1 MIKKLR
7 ASLTIKIFLL
17 VSLLLLAASGV
28 TYAAVVWFLPAF
40 YSNELE
46 NSIDRLSQEL
56 KKIIESFSGIEEA
69 SNAIALFQ
77 GNTQTSVAILDE
89 DGAYVWY
96 WVEVGT
102 TVESGVVTEYAVSD
116 AASYAAEDTVV
127 EEDIVSEE
135 AFSTDEEAAEGEN
148 GTLTGVDAAAEGDGF
163 TGEDAAA
170 EGDAFTGEDAA
181 AEGDAF
187 TGVDVAADGDGF
199 SDGEMTATAVDGQE
213 SAAEIFPGEGME
225 GMAVKSYPL
234 TVGGESYT
242 MFVTGGKQQVDQAM
256 EILRQIFPYIL
267 AIAVCVAVLSAL
279 AASFYLTAPVVRLS
293 RISRKMAKLDYSERY
308 TGKRTDEIGA
318 LGQDLNELADNLS
331 GALTELRQA
340 NARLKSDIELE
351 REQEKRRMA
360 FFSAVSHEL
369 KTPITILKGH
379 LSGMLQGVGEY
390 RNRDYYLQRSQE
402 TAEKMESMVQELL
415 TVSRMETTPFTVAK
429 TDLAEQLRLQLAELT
444 ELFEAKELELVLDI
458 PEHLYA
464 EVNASLME
472 KVFRNLLTNALRYTP
487 AGEGDQIRLK
497 LRQQEKSIFFDIENT
512 GVHIPEDALPHIFE
526 AFYRVEQSRSR
537 QMGGS
542 GLGLYIVRMA
552 LEQHGARQ
560 IFDGHS
566 GDVDCAGEFGAE
578 NTKDGVRF
586 YWQLHEK
593 HTETPARPQTAVVSF
608 CCK

>member
-148 GTLTGVDAAAEGDGF
+148 GTLTG
-163 TGEDAAA
+163 EDAAA
-170 EGDAFTGEDAA
+170 EGDAFTGE
-181 AEGDAF
+181 
-187 TGVDVAADGDGF
+187 DVAADGDGF

-293 RISRKMAKLDYSERY
+293 RISRTMAKLDYSERY

-402 TAEKMESMVQELL
+402 TAEKMEDRVQELL
-415 TVSRMETTPFTVAK
+415 TVSRMETTPFTVAQ

-444 ELFEAKELELVLDI
+444 ELFETKELELVLDI

-487 AGEGDQIRLK
+487 AGEGNQIRLQ

-512 GVHIPEDALPHIFE
+512 GAHIPEDALPHIFE

>member
-1 MIKKLR
+1 
-7 ASLTIKIFLL
+7 
-17 VSLLLLAASGV
+17 
-28 TYAAVVWFLPAF
+28 
-40 YSNELE
+40 
-46 NSIDRLSQEL
+46 
-56 KKIIESFSGIEEA
+56 
-69 SNAIALFQ
+69 
-77 GNTQTSVAILDE
+77 
-89 DGAYVWY
+89 
-96 WVEVGT
+96 
-102 TVESGVVTEYAVSD
+102 
-116 AASYAAEDTVV
+116 
-127 EEDIVSEE
+127 
-135 AFSTDEEAAEGEN
+135 
-148 GTLTGVDAAAEGDGF
+148 
-163 TGEDAAA
+163 
-170 EGDAFTGEDAA
+170 
-181 AEGDAF
+181 
-187 TGVDVAADGDGF
+187 
-199 SDGEMTATAVDGQE
+199 
-213 SAAEIFPGEGME
+213 
-225 GMAVKSYPL
+225 
-234 TVGGESYT
+234 
-242 MFVTGGKQQVDQAM
+242 
-256 EILRQIFPYIL
+256 
-267 AIAVCVAVLSAL
+267 
-279 AASFYLTAPVVRLS
+279 
-293 RISRKMAKLDYSERY
+293 
-308 TGKRTDEIGA
+308 
-318 LGQDLNELADNLS
+318 
-331 GALTELRQA
+331 
-340 NARLKSDIELE
+340 
-351 REQEKRRMA
+351 MA

-402 TAEKMESMVQELL
+402 TAEKMEDMVQELL

-487 AGEGDQIRLK
+487 AGEGDQIRLQ

-566 GDVDCAGEFGAE
+566 GDMDCAGEFGAE

-586 YWQLHEK
+586 YWQLHKK
-593 HTETPARPQTAVVSF
+593 HTETPARSQTAVVSF

>member
-17 VSLLLLAASGV
+17 VSLLLVAASGV

-56 KKIIESFSGIEEA
+56 KNIIESFSGIEEA

-102 TVESGVVTEYAVSD
+102 TEESGVVTEYVVSD

-148 GTLTGVDAAAEGDGF
+148 GTLTG
-163 TGEDAAA
+163 EDAAA
-170 EGDAFTGEDAA
+170 EGDAFTGE
-181 AEGDAF
+181 
-187 TGVDVAADGDGF
+187 DVAADGDGF

-402 TAEKMESMVQELL
+402 TAEKMEDMVQELL
-415 TVSRMETTPFTVAK
+415 TVSRMETTPFTVAQ

-444 ELFEAKELELVLDI
+444 ELFETKELELVLDI

-487 AGEGDQIRLK
+487 AGEGNQIRLQ

-512 GVHIPEDALPHIFE
+512 GAHIPEDALPHIFE

>member
-17 VSLLLLAASGV
+17 VSLLLVAASGV

-56 KKIIESFSGIEEA
+56 KNIIESFSGIEEA

-102 TVESGVVTEYAVSD
+102 TEESGVVTEYVVSD

-135 AFSTDEEAAEGEN
+135 AFSTDEEAAEGED
-148 GTLTGVDAAAEGDGF
+148 GTFTGV
-163 TGEDAAA
+163 DAAA
-170 EGDAFTGEDAA
+170 EGDAFTGEDVA
-181 AEGDAF
+181 AE
-187 TGVDVAADGDGF
+187 GDGF
-199 SDGEMTATAVDGQE
+199 SDGEMTAKAVDGQE

-402 TAEKMESMVQELL
+402 TAEKMEGMVQELL

-444 ELFEAKELELVLDI
+444 ELFEAKEQELVLDI

-512 GVHIPEDALPHIFE
+512 GVYIPEDALPHIFE

-560 IFDGHS
+560 VFDGHS

-593 HTETPARPQTAVVSF
+593 HTETPARSQTAVVSF

>member
-17 VSLLLLAASGV
+17 VSLLLVAASGV

-69 SNAIALFQ
+69 SNAITLFQ

-148 GTLTGVDAAAEGDGF
+148 GTLTGADAAAEGDGF
-163 TGEDAAA
+163 TGEDA
-170 EGDAFTGEDAA
+170 
-181 AEGDAF
+181 
-187 TGVDVAADGDGF
+187 AADGDGF

-293 RISRKMAKLDYSERY
+293 RISRKMAKFDYSERY

-331 GALTELRQA
+331 GAITELRQA

-402 TAEKMESMVQELL
+402 TAEKMEDMVQELL

-487 AGEGDQIRLK
+487 AGEGDQIRLQ
-497 LRQQEKSIFFDIENT
+497 LRQQEKSVFFDIENT
-512 GVHIPEDALPHIFE
+512 GAHIPEDALPHIFE

-566 GDVDCAGEFGAE
+566 GDMDCAGEFGAE

-593 HTETPARPQTAVVSF
+593 HTETPARSQTAVVSF

>member
-17 VSLLLLAASGV
+17 VSLLLVAASGV

-148 GTLTGVDAAAEGDGF
+148 GTLTG
-163 TGEDAAA
+163 EDAAA
-170 EGDAFTGEDAA
+170 EGDAFTGE
-181 AEGDAF
+181 
-187 TGVDVAADGDGF
+187 DVAADGDGF

-213 SAAEIFPGEGME
+213 STAEIFPGEGME

-402 TAEKMESMVQELL
+402 TAEKMEDMVQELL
-415 TVSRMETTPFTVAK
+415 TVSRMETTPFTVAQ

-444 ELFEAKELELVLDI
+444 ELFETKELELVLDI

-487 AGEGDQIRLK
+487 AGEGNQIRLQ

-512 GVHIPEDALPHIFE
+512 GAHIPEDALPHIFE

>member
-17 VSLLLLAASGV
+17 VSLLLVAASGV

-56 KKIIESFSGIEEA
+56 KNIIESFSGIEEA

-102 TVESGVVTEYAVSD
+102 TEESGVVTEYVVSD

-148 GTLTGVDAAAEGDGF
+148 STFTGADAA
-163 TGEDAAA
+163 T
-170 EGDAFTGEDAA
+170 
-181 AEGDAF
+181 
-187 TGVDVAADGDGF
+187 DGDGF

-402 TAEKMESMVQELL
+402 TAEKMEGMVQELL

-560 IFDGHS
+560 VFDGHS
-566 GDVDCAGEFGAE
+566 GDMDCAGEFGAE

>member
-148 GTLTGVDAAAEGDGF
+148 GTLTG
-163 TGEDAAA
+163 EDAAA
-170 EGDAFTGEDAA
+170 EGDAFTGE
-181 AEGDAF
+181 
-187 TGVDVAADGDGF
+187 DVAADGDGF

-318 LGQDLNELADNLS
+318 LGQDLSELADNLS

-402 TAEKMESMVQELL
+402 TAEKMEDMVQELL
-415 TVSRMETTPFTVAK
+415 TVSRMETTPFTVAQ

-444 ELFEAKELELVLDI
+444 ELFETKELELVLDI

-487 AGEGDQIRLK
+487 AGEGNQIRLQ

-512 GVHIPEDALPHIFE
+512 GAHIPEDALPHIFE

>member
-148 GTLTGVDAAAEGDGF
+148 GTLTG
-163 TGEDAAA
+163 EDAAA
-170 EGDAFTGEDAA
+170 EGDAFTGE
-181 AEGDAF
+181 
-187 TGVDVAADGDGF
+187 DVAADGDGF

-402 TAEKMESMVQELL
+402 TAEKMEDMVQELL
-415 TVSRMETTPFTVAK
+415 TVSRMETTPFTVAQ

-444 ELFEAKELELVLDI
+444 ELFETKELELVLDI

-487 AGEGDQIRLK
+487 AGEGNQIRLQ

-512 GVHIPEDALPHIFE
+512 GAHIPEDALPHIFE

-542 GLGLYIVRMA
+542 GLGLYFVRMA

>member
-148 GTLTGVDAAAEGDGF
+148 GTLTG
-163 TGEDAAA
+163 EDAAA
-170 EGDAFTGEDAA
+170 EGDAFTGE
-181 AEGDAF
+181 
-187 TGVDVAADGDGF
+187 DVAADGDGF

-402 TAEKMESMVQELL
+402 TAEKMEDMVQELL
-415 TVSRMETTPFTVAK
+415 TVSRMETTPFTVAQ

-444 ELFEAKELELVLDI
+444 ELFETKELE
-458 PEHLYA
+458 YA

-487 AGEGDQIRLK
+487 AGEGNQIRLQ

-512 GVHIPEDALPHIFE
+512 GAHIPEDALPHIFE

>member
-17 VSLLLLAASGV
+17 VSLLLVAASGV

-56 KKIIESFSGIEEA
+56 KNIIESFSGIEEA

-102 TVESGVVTEYAVSD
+102 TEESGVVTEYVVSD

-135 AFSTDEEAAEGEN
+135 AFSTDEEAAAGED
-148 GTLTGVDAAAEGDGF
+148 GTLTGADAAAEGDIF
-163 TGEDAAA
+163 TGADVFADR
-170 EGDAFTGEDAA
+170 DAFK
-181 AEGDAF
+181 
-187 TGVDVAADGDGF
+187 GVDVSADGDGF

-351 REQEKRRMA
+351 RDQEKRRMA

-402 TAEKMESMVQELL
+402 TAEKMEDMVQELL

-429 TDLAEQLRLQLAELT
+429 NDLAEQLRLQLAELT

-512 GVHIPEDALPHIFE
+512 GAHIPEDALPHIFE

-560 IFDGHS
+560 VFDGHS
-566 GDVDCAGEFGAE
+566 GDMDCAGEFGAE

-593 HTETPARPQTAVVSF
+593 HTETPARPQTEVVSF

>member
-102 TVESGVVTEYAVSD
+102 TVESGVVTEYVVSN

-148 GTLTGVDAAAEGDGF
+148 GTLTG
-163 TGEDAAA
+163 EDAAA
-170 EGDAFTGEDAA
+170 EGDAFTGE
-181 AEGDAF
+181 
-187 TGVDVAADGDGF
+187 DVAADGDGF

-402 TAEKMESMVQELL
+402 TAEKMEDMVQELL
-415 TVSRMETTPFTVAK
+415 TVSRMETTPFTVAQ

-444 ELFEAKELELVLDI
+444 ELFETKELELVLDI

-487 AGEGDQIRLK
+487 AGEGNQIRLQ

-512 GVHIPEDALPHIFE
+512 GAHIPEDALPHIFE

>member
-148 GTLTGVDAAAEGDGF
+148 GTLTG
-163 TGEDAAA
+163 EDAAA
-170 EGDAFTGEDAA
+170 EGDAFTGE
-181 AEGDAF
+181 
-187 TGVDVAADGDGF
+187 DVAADGDGF

-279 AASFYLTAPVVRLS
+279 AASFYLTAPVVRRS
-293 RISRKMAKLDYSERY
+293 RI
-308 TGKRTDEIGA
+308 
-318 LGQDLNELADNLS
+318 
-331 GALTELRQA
+331 
-340 NARLKSDIELE
+340 
-351 REQEKRRMA
+351 
-360 FFSAVSHEL
+360 
-369 KTPITILKGH
+369 
-379 LSGMLQGVGEY
+379 
-390 RNRDYYLQRSQE
+390 
-402 TAEKMESMVQELL
+402 
-415 TVSRMETTPFTVAK
+415 
-429 TDLAEQLRLQLAELT
+429 
-444 ELFEAKELELVLDI
+444 
-458 PEHLYA
+458 
-464 EVNASLME
+464 
-472 KVFRNLLTNALRYTP
+472 
-487 AGEGDQIRLK
+487 
-497 LRQQEKSIFFDIENT
+497 
-512 GVHIPEDALPHIFE
+512 
-526 AFYRVEQSRSR
+526 
-537 QMGGS
+537 
-542 GLGLYIVRMA
+542 
-552 LEQHGARQ
+552 
-560 IFDGHS
+560 
-566 GDVDCAGEFGAE
+566 
-578 NTKDGVRF
+578 
-586 YWQLHEK
+586 
-593 HTETPARPQTAVVSF
+593 
-608 CCK
+608 

>member
-148 GTLTGVDAAAEGDGF
+148 GTLTG
-163 TGEDAAA
+163 EDAAA
-170 EGDAFTGEDAA
+170 EGDAFTGE
-181 AEGDAF
+181 
-187 TGVDVAADGDGF
+187 DVAADGDGF

-360 FFSAVSHEL
+360 FFSAISHEL

-402 TAEKMESMVQELL
+402 TAEKMEDMVQELL
-415 TVSRMETTPFTVAK
+415 TVSRMETTPFTVAQ

-444 ELFEAKELELVLDI
+444 ELFETKELELVLDI

-487 AGEGDQIRLK
+487 AGEGNQIRLQ

-512 GVHIPEDALPHIFE
+512 GAHIPEDALPHIFE

>member
-187 TGVDVAADGDGF
+187 RGVDVAADGDGF

>member
-148 GTLTGVDAAAEGDGF
+148 GTLTG
-163 TGEDAAA
+163 EDAAA
-170 EGDAFTGEDAA
+170 EGDAFTGE
-181 AEGDAF
+181 
-187 TGVDVAADGDGF
+187 DVAADGDGF

-402 TAEKMESMVQELL
+402 TAEKMEDMVQELL
-415 TVSRMETTPFTVAK
+415 TVSRMETTPFTVAQ

-444 ELFEAKELELVLDI
+444 ELFETKELELVLDI

-487 AGEGDQIRLK
+487 AGEGNQIRLQ

-512 GVHIPEDALPHIFE
+512 GAHIPEDALPHIFE

-560 IFDGHS
+560 VFDGHS
-566 GDVDCAGEFGAE
+566 GDMDCAGEFGAE

>member
-148 GTLTGVDAAAEGDGF
+148 GTLTG
-163 TGEDAAA
+163 EDAAA
-170 EGDAFTGEDAA
+170 EGDAFTGE
-181 AEGDAF
+181 
-187 TGVDVAADGDGF
+187 DVAADGDGF

-242 MFVTGGKQQVDQAM
+242 MFVTGGKQQVDHAM

-402 TAEKMESMVQELL
+402 TAEKMEDMVQELL
-415 TVSRMETTPFTVAK
+415 TVSRMETTPFTVAQ

-444 ELFEAKELELVLDI
+444 ELFETKELELVLDI

-487 AGEGDQIRLK
+487 AGEGNQIRLQ

-512 GVHIPEDALPHIFE
+512 GAHIPEDALPHIFE

>member
-148 GTLTGVDAAAEGDGF
+148 GTLTG
-163 TGEDAAA
+163 EDAAA
-170 EGDAFTGEDAA
+170 EGDAFTGE
-181 AEGDAF
+181 
-187 TGVDVAADGDGF
+187 DVAADGDGF

-402 TAEKMESMVQELL
+402 TAEKMEDMVQELL
-415 TVSRMETTPFTVAK
+415 TVSRMETTPFTVAQ

-444 ELFEAKELELVLDI
+444 ELFETKELELVLDI

-487 AGEGDQIRLK
+487 AGEGNQIRLQ

-512 GVHIPEDALPHIFE
+512 GAHIPEDALPHIFE
-526 AFYRVEQSRSR
+526 AFYRVEPSRSR

-560 IFDGHS
+560 VFDGHS
-566 GDVDCAGEFGAE
+566 GDMDCAGEFGAE

>member
-148 GTLTGVDAAAEGDGF
+148 GTLTG
-163 TGEDAAA
+163 EDAAA
-170 EGDAFTGEDAA
+170 EGDAFTGE
-181 AEGDAF
+181 
-187 TGVDVAADGDGF
+187 DVAADGDGF

-402 TAEKMESMVQELL
+402 TAEKMEDMVQELL
-415 TVSRMETTPFTVAK
+415 TVSRMETTPFTVAQ

-444 ELFEAKELELVLDI
+444 ELFETKELELVLDI

-487 AGEGDQIRLK
+487 AGEGNQIRLQ

-512 GVHIPEDALPHIFE
+512 GAHIPEDALPHIFE
-526 AFYRVEQSRSR
+526 AFYRVEPSRSR

>member
-148 GTLTGVDAAAEGDGF
+148 GTLTG
-163 TGEDAAA
+163 EDAAA
-170 EGDAFTGEDAA
+170 EGDAFTGE
-181 AEGDAF
+181 
-187 TGVDVAADGDGF
+187 DVAADGDGF

-402 TAEKMESMVQELL
+402 TAEKMEDMVQDLL
-415 TVSRMETTPFTVAK
+415 TVSRMETTPFTVAQ

-444 ELFEAKELELVLDI
+444 ELFETKELELVLDI

-487 AGEGDQIRLK
+487 AGEGNQIRLQ

-512 GVHIPEDALPHIFE
+512 GAHIPEDALPHIFE

>member
-148 GTLTGVDAAAEGDGF
+148 GTLTG
-163 TGEDAAA
+163 EDAAA
-170 EGDAFTGEDAA
+170 EGDAFTGE
-181 AEGDAF
+181 
-187 TGVDVAADGDGF
+187 DVAADGDGF

-402 TAEKMESMVQELL
+402 TAEKMEDMVQELL
-415 TVSRMETTPFTVAK
+415 TVSRMETTPFTVAQ

-444 ELFEAKELELVLDI
+444 ELFETKELELVLDI

-487 AGEGDQIRLK
+487 AGEGNQIRLQ

-512 GVHIPEDALPHIFE
+512 GAHIPEDALPHILE

>member
-148 GTLTGVDAAAEGDGF
+148 GTLTG
-163 TGEDAAA
+163 EDAAA
-170 EGDAFTGEDAA
+170 EGDAFTGE
-181 AEGDAF
+181 
-187 TGVDVAADGDGF
+187 DVAADGDGF

-402 TAEKMESMVQELL
+402 TAEKMEDMVQELL
-415 TVSRMETTPFTVAK
+415 TVSRMETTPFTVAQ

-444 ELFEAKELELVLDI
+444 ELFETKELELVLDI

-487 AGEGDQIRLK
+487 AGEGNQIRLQ

-512 GVHIPEDALPHIFE
+512 GAHIPEDALPHIFE

>member
-17 VSLLLLAASGV
+17 VSVLLVAASGV

-77 GNTQTSVAILDE
+77 GDTQTSVAILDE

-96 WVEVGT
+96 WVQQSALEVGT
-102 TVESGVVTEYAVSD
+102 TAESGVVTEYVVSN

-135 AFSTDEEAAEGEN
+135 AFSIDGEAAAG
-148 GTLTGVDAAAEGDGF
+148 GDGAFSGVDV
-163 TGEDAAA
+163 AA
-170 EGDAFTGEDAA
+170 EGDAFSDGGMTAA
-181 AEGDAF
+181 A
-187 TGVDVAADGDGF
+187 VDV
-199 SDGEMTATAVDGQE
+199 QE
-213 SAAEIFPGEGME
+213 SAAEIFPGTGME

-256 EILRQIFPYIL
+256 EILRRIFPYIL
-267 AIAVCVAVLSAL
+267 AIAVCTAVLSAL

-293 RISRKMAKLDYSERY
+293 RISRKMAKLDYSDRY

-402 TAEKMESMVQELL
+402 TAEKMEGMVQELL
-415 TVSRMETTPFTVAK
+415 TVSRMETTPFTVAQ

-487 AGEGDQIRLK
+487 AGAGDQIRLK

-512 GVHIPEDALPHIFE
+512 GAHIQEDALPHIFE

-560 IFDGHS
+560 VFAGHS

-593 HTETPARPQTAVVSF
+593 HTETPVRSQTAVVSF

>member
-46 NSIDRLSQEL
+46 NSIDLLSQEL

-148 GTLTGVDAAAEGDGF
+148 GTLTG
-163 TGEDAAA
+163 EDAAA
-170 EGDAFTGEDAA
+170 EGDAFTGE
-181 AEGDAF
+181 
-187 TGVDVAADGDGF
+187 DVAADGDGF

-402 TAEKMESMVQELL
+402 TAEKMEDMVQELL
-415 TVSRMETTPFTVAK
+415 TVSRMETTPFTVAQ

-444 ELFEAKELELVLDI
+444 ELFETKELELVLDI

-487 AGEGDQIRLK
+487 AGEGNQIRLQ

-512 GVHIPEDALPHIFE
+512 GAHIPEDALPHIFE

>member
-17 VSLLLLAASGV
+17 VSLLLVAASGV

-56 KKIIESFSGIEEA
+56 KNIIESFSGIEEA

-102 TVESGVVTEYAVSD
+102 TEESGVVTEYVVSD

-148 GTLTGVDAAAEGDGF
+148 STFTGADAA
-163 TGEDAAA
+163 T
-170 EGDAFTGEDAA
+170 
-181 AEGDAF
+181 
-187 TGVDVAADGDGF
+187 DGDGF

-402 TAEKMESMVQELL
+402 TAEKMEGMVQELL

-429 TDLAEQLRLQLAELT
+429 IDLAEQLRLQLAELT

-560 IFDGHS
+560 VFDGHS
-566 GDVDCAGEFGAE
+566 GDMDCAGEFGAE

>member
-148 GTLTGVDAAAEGDGF
+148 GTLTG
-163 TGEDAAA
+163 EDAAA
-170 EGDAFTGEDAA
+170 EGDAFTGE
-181 AEGDAF
+181 
-187 TGVDVAADGDGF
+187 DVAADGDGF

-402 TAEKMESMVQELL
+402 TAEKMEDMVQELL
-415 TVSRMETTPFTVAK
+415 TVSRMETTPFTVAQ

-444 ELFEAKELELVLDI
+444 ELFETKELELVLDI

-487 AGEGDQIRLK
+487 AGEGNHCLLYTSPSPR
-497 LRQQEKSIFFDIENT
+497 
-512 GVHIPEDALPHIFE
+512 DA
-526 AFYRVEQSRSR
+526 
-537 QMGGS
+537 
-542 GLGLYIVRMA
+542 
-552 LEQHGARQ
+552 
-560 IFDGHS
+560 
-566 GDVDCAGEFGAE
+566 
-578 NTKDGVRF
+578 
-586 YWQLHEK
+586 
-593 HTETPARPQTAVVSF
+593 
-608 CCK
+608 

>member
-148 GTLTGVDAAAEGDGF
+148 GTLTGEDAAAEGDGF

-170 EGDAFTGEDAA
+170 EGDAFTGEDVA

-402 TAEKMESMVQELL
+402 TAEKMEDMVQELL

-487 AGEGDQIRLK
+487 AGEGDQIRLQ

-566 GDVDCAGEFGAE
+566 GDMDCAGEFGAE

-586 YWQLHEK
+586 YWQLHKK
-593 HTETPARPQTAVVSF
+593 HTETPARSQTAVVSF